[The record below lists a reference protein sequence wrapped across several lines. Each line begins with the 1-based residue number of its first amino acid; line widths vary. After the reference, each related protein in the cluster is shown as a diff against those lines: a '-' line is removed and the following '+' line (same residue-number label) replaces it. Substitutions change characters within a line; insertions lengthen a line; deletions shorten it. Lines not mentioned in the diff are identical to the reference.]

1 MNPSRTVTTA
11 AAKHILLVEDDDDI
25 ADLLELHLTDEGYRV
40 DVVNDGDE
48 GLDRALECSYD
59 LIVLDIMLPG
69 TDGFDICRRLRQE
82 KCHVPILMVT
92 AKTEEVDKVLGL
104 ELGADDYI
112 TKPFSIR
119 EVLARVKAIFRRVEV
134 DQGAQ
139 RPDAAILMVTAKT
152 EEVDKV
158 LGLELGADDYITK
171 PFSIREVMARVKA
184 IFRRVEVNQEEPAQ
198 ANPDTPIEYDG
209 LVIEPA
215 KRKVTVEGDSVD
227 LTSKE
232 YDLLL
237 LFARNPGRAYSRQEL
252 LDEVWGYQYSGY
264 SHTVNT
270 HINRLRNKIE
280 PNPSSPRYVKTVWG
294 VGYRFAEREELEASD
309 AS

>member
-1 MNPSRTVTTA
+1 MLRRRDDRAVCPNNATGVVRPPACFSPGHGQVRARHCNTCPSPPNYTIASAPVEFKFSAVSAEPQKR
-11 AAKHILLVEDDDDI
+11 ILLVEDDPDI
-25 ADLLELHLTDEGYRV
+25 ADLLELHLSDEGHAV
-40 DVVNDGDE
+40 DVVDDGDE
-48 GLDRALECSYD
+48 GLDRALDCGYD
-59 LIVLDIMLPG
+59 LIILDIMLPG

-134 DQGAQ
+134 DQGGTQ
-139 RPDAAILMVTAKT
+139 ENDA
-152 EEVDKV
+152 
-158 LGLELGADDYITK
+158 
-171 PFSIREVMARVKA
+171 
-184 IFRRVEVNQEEPAQ
+184 
-198 ANPDTPIEYDG
+198 PIEFGD
-209 LVIEPA
+209 LVIHPT
-215 KRKVTVEGDSVD
+215 KRKVIANGKSVD

-237 LFARNPGRAYSRQEL
+237 LFARNPGRAYNRQEL

-280 PNPSSPRYVKTVWG
+280 PDPSSPTYVKTVWG
-294 VGYRFAEREELEASD
+294 VGYRFAEREELTASD
-309 AS
+309 V

>member
-1 MNPSRTVTTA
+1 MPASA
-11 AAKHILLVEDDDDI
+11 GKEILLVEDDPDI
-25 ADLLELHLTDEGYRV
+25 ADLLSLHLGDEGHHVEEV
-40 DVVNDGDE
+40 DNGDE
-48 GLDRALECSYD
+48 GLDRALHGTHD
-59 LIVLDIMLPG
+59 LIMLDVMLPG

-82 KCHVPILMVT
+82 KRATPILMIT

-134 DQGAQ
+134 DQEAQ
-139 RPDAAILMVTAKT
+139 HTDG
-152 EEVDKV
+152 EEP
-158 LGLELGADDYITK
+158 ITVGDLRIEPTK
-171 PFSIREVMARVKA
+171 
-184 IFRRVEVNQEEPAQ
+184 RRVTMQ
-198 ANPDTPIEYDG
+198 D
-209 LVIEPA
+209 
-215 KRKVTVEGDSVD
+215 KTVE

-232 YDLLL
+232 YELLL
-237 LFARNPGRAYSRQEL
+237 LFARHPGRAYSRDEL

-280 PNPSSPRYVKTVWG
+280 PDPAEPQYVKTVWG
-294 VGYRFAEREELEASD
+294 VGYRFAEPKELGA
-309 AS
+309 